1 MAIDF
6 DKLKDDLFSVGKEVG
21 DRVSDVSNIAK
32 LKLDVRSKEDFLER
46 QFAQLG
52 RMYYAAH
59 KNDVEA
65 VAEQDTFVA
74 IAETEAQIEGIKQ
87 TILDL
92 QGAVCCP
99 NCGEKYQKGFKF
111 CPSCGAEL
119 KKEAAPEDDM
129 FVDEEA
135 EAVEAEVVD
144 DDGAEEVQMD
154 EEGDDAEIAED
165 AATEEVEFADD
176 TAAEET
182 DLDALDG
189 TVVKEVVGADC
200 NSEEVKPAIEEAIEK
215 EIQSKEAAEHMQAE

>member
-32 LKLDVRSKEDFLER
+32 LKLDVRSKEEFLER

-74 IAETEAQIEGIKQ
+74 IAETEAKIEGIKQ

-111 CPSCGAEL
+111 CPSCGTEL
-119 KKEAAPEDDM
+119 KKESTPEDEM
-129 FVDEEA
+129 FVDEET
-135 EAVEAEVVD
+135 EVVD
-144 DDGAEEVQMD
+144 AEIVDEDGADEVQTD
-154 EEGDDAEIAED
+154 KEGDDVEIAED
-165 AATEEVEFADD
+165 AATEEAEVPDD
-176 TAAEET
+176 AAIEET
-182 DLDALDG
+182 DLDSLDG
-189 TVVKEVVGADC
+189 TVVKVVVGADC

-215 EIQSKEAAEHMQAE
+215 EIQSKEAAEDMQAE

>member
-32 LKLDVRSKEDFLER
+32 LKLDVRSKEEFLER

-74 IAETEAQIEGIKQ
+74 IAETEAKIEGIKQ

-119 KKEAAPEDDM
+119 KKEATPEDDM

-144 DDGAEEVQMD
+144 DDGADEVLMD
-154 EEGDDAEIAED
+154 EEGD
-165 AATEEVEFADD
+165 EVEFSEDEVLEEADLPD
-176 TAAEET
+176 DIVTEEK

-189 TVVKEVVGADC
+189 TVVKVVVGADC

-215 EIQSKEAAEHMQAE
+215 EIQSKEAAEDMQAE